1 MNPSPK
7 SVRFDENSLW
17 IDLSDG
23 RVIAVP
29 LAWFPRL
36 LHATPEQQ
44 AKVELSPNGLHW
56 DELEEDVSVV
66 GLLIGIGDQSRQTV
80 PATQEKSFSKVITT
94 WPSKPAPS
102 VCKSSS
108 RRL

>member
-36 LHATPEQQ
+36 LHATPEQR
-44 AKVELSPNGLHW
+44 AKVEISPMGLHW
-56 DELEEDVSVV
+56 DTLDEDVSVA
-66 GLLIGIGDQSRQTV
+66 GLLAGRGDLTLNAQSVAQST
-80 PATQEKSFSKVITT
+80 
-94 WPSKPAPS
+94 
-102 VCKSSS
+102 
-108 RRL
+108 